1 MMSRHSRAISSA
13 LSCCLSNIWSK
24 PGQGV
29 FAAGALVL
37 LPDAA
42 IAQPVATPVVTPVG
56 MPVAARVTAEQSM
69 AQTRRFTRTATS
81 EDCAAEQ
88 ASTSDIIVCGARQP
102 RGLPIR
108 PGDQDVQPDLE
119 SDRLARRACGGM
131 PCAGNVLATVAIT
144 TGLIGLLLDPEAD
157 LGDAERIPARFR
169 GANR

>member
-1 MMSRHSRAISSA
+1 M
-13 LSCCLSNIWSK
+13 
-24 PGQGV
+24 
-29 FAAGALVL
+29 L

-42 IAQPVATPVVTPVG
+42 IAQPVATPV
-56 MPVAARVTAEQSM
+56 AARVTAEQIM

-88 ASTSDIIVCGARQP
+88 ASTNDIIVCGARQP

-131 PCAGNVLATVAIT
+131 PCAGNVFATVAIT
-144 TGLIGLLLDPEAD
+144 SGLIGLLLDPEAD